1 MKSSASFLR
10 TCLLAVAFGLAP
22 LCAQEAPPIPAENAR
37 HVGVFT
43 FYLENDY
50 FGGQDRHYTNGLKLS
65 WLSSDLE
72 AWGQTGWRKRLAETL
87 PFVNRPG
94 AQKNLGFAFGQN
106 IYTPQDTGRVPPD
119 PTDRPYA
126 GWSYLEFSFVSKTE
140 SRMDTFAIQAGM
152 VGPHSYAKGA
162 QRTVH
167 KWLNDDEPLGWDY
180 QLHDEVGLNLVYERK
195 WRLYGRSFG
204 RSLGVDFTPHMGA
217 SLGNVQT
224 FANAGFTT
232 RFGFNLPND
241 FGVSLIGATS
251 STLSPLDDDDPR
263 ISLKKYWSVFA
274 FGGVNGKAVARD
286 IFLDGNTFRDSPSV
300 DREVFTGDA
309 FYGLGLVFGRWQL
322 TYTEAVRSREF
333 KGQRDMNY
341 FGSVALSRTF

>member
-1 MKSSASFLR
+1 M
-10 TCLLAVAFGLAP
+10 
-22 LCAQEAPPIPAENAR
+22 
-37 HVGVFT
+37 FT
-43 FYLENDY
+43 FYFENDF

-72 AWGQTGWRKRLAETL
+72 AWGQTGWRKRLAESL
-87 PFVNRPG
+87 PFVNRPD

-106 IYTPQDTGRVPPD
+106 IYTPQNISQVPPD

-126 GWSYLEFSFVSKTE
+126 GWSYLEFTFVSKTE
-140 SRMDTFAIQAGM
+140 SVMDIIAIQLGM
-152 VGPHSYAKGA
+152 VGRHSYAQDM
-162 QRTVH
+162 QRVVH
-167 KWLNDDEPLGWDY
+167 EWLNDEQPRGWDY
-180 QLHDEVGLNLVYERK
+180 QLRDEFGLNLVYERK
-195 WRLYGRSFG
+195 WRLYK
-204 RSLGVDFTPHMGA
+204 RSLGQFFGVDLTPHAGG

-263 ISLKKYWSVFA
+263 ISTKRGWSFFA
-274 FGGVNGKAVARD
+274 FGGVDGKAVARD
-286 IFLDGNTFRDSPSV
+286 IFLDGNTFRDSPRV
-300 DREVFTGDA
+300 DREIFVGDA
-309 FYGLGLVFGRWQL
+309 FYGIGLVFGRWQL

-333 KGQRDMNY
+333 KGQPDKNY